1 MEAPSERATA
11 KSTPHRCFSHEILL
25 LAVVL
30 ERIALPAGKGDDL
43 LRITPV
49 PSKSGPFA
57 QKELSS

>member
-1 MEAPSERATA
+1 MEASSERATA
-11 KSTPHRCFSHEILL
+11 KSTPIVASRTSTLL

-30 ERIALPAGKGDDL
+30 ERIAPPAGKGDDL
-43 LRITPV
+43 LRFTPV